1 MPRREDASFGR
12 VGSWLYN
19 HTRKINKIATLTD
32 IQKLR
37 LEVGDVDVSFPIL
50 DDTSYEYFLEKHSN
64 NLNRAGLDA
73 ARAILFQLSTRNS
86 ETVDVFSVKNTSAES
101 YRQALLLYIKDPNL
115 NPLYKNLKGYVGGVS
130 ISDMDANNANL
141 DNNIIQSPSD
151 SGELVNTSFFTYTWR
166 S

>member
-1 MPRREDASFGR
+1 MA
-12 VGSWLYN
+12 
-19 HTRKINKIATLTD
+19 LTD

-115 NPLYKNLKGYVGGVS
+115 NPLYKNLQGFFGGVS
-130 ISDMDANNANL
+130 ISDMAENNADL
-141 DNNIIQSPSD
+141 DNNIVENPGKTESLYQTSP
-151 SGELVNTSFFTYTWR
+151 FTVGWR
-166 S
+166 F

>member
-1 MPRREDASFGR
+1 M
-12 VGSWLYN
+12 
-19 HTRKINKIATLTD
+19 ATLTD

-130 ISDMDANNANL
+130 ISDMKANAANP
-141 DNNIIQSPSD
+141 DNNIVENPGKTESLYQTGPFNV
-151 SGELVNTSFFTYTWR
+151 GWR
-166 S
+166 F

>member
-1 MPRREDASFGR
+1 MA
-12 VGSWLYN
+12 
-19 HTRKINKIATLTD
+19 LTN

-37 LEVGDVDVSFPIL
+37 VEVGDTDVSFPIL

-130 ISDMDANNANL
+130 ISDMGANNADL
-141 DNNIIQSPSD
+141 DNNIVENPGKAESLYQTGP
-151 SGELVNTSFFTYTWR
+151 FTIGWR
-166 S
+166 F

>member
-1 MPRREDASFGR
+1 MA
-12 VGSWLYN
+12 
-19 HTRKINKIATLTD
+19 LTD

-37 LEVGDVDVSFPIL
+37 LEVGDVVVSFPIL

-86 ETVDVFSVKNTSAES
+86 ETVDVFSVKNTSAEA

-130 ISDMDANNANL
+130 ISDMAANNADL
-141 DNNIIQSPSD
+141 DNNSVENPGKAESLYQTGPRTA
-151 SGELVNTSFFTYTWR
+151 GWR
-166 S
+166 F

>member
-1 MPRREDASFGR
+1 MA
-12 VGSWLYN
+12 
-19 HTRKINKIATLTD
+19 LTD

-37 LEVGDVDVSFPIL
+37 VEVGDTDVSFPML

-101 YRQALLLYIKDPNL
+101 YRQALLLYIKDPTL
-115 NPLYKNLKGYVGGVS
+115 NPLYQNLKGYVGGVS
-130 ISDMDANNANL
+130 ISDMEANVANP
-141 DNNIIQSPSD
+141 DNNIVTNPGKTD
-151 SGELVNTSFFTYTWR
+151 ALFTTGPFTYGWR

>member
-1 MPRREDASFGR
+1 MA
-12 VGSWLYN
+12 
-19 HTRKINKIATLTD
+19 LTD

-50 DDTSYEYFLEKHSN
+50 DDTSYQYFLEKHSN

-73 ARAILFQLSTRNS
+73 ARAILFQISTRNS

-115 NPLYKNLKGYVGGVS
+115 NPLYQNLKGYVGGVS
-130 ISDMDANNANL
+130 TSEMAANNANC
-141 DNNIIQSPSD
+141 DNNIVVSPSEPD
-151 SGELVNTSFFTYTWR
+151 ELVYTGPFNVGWR
-166 S
+166 F

>member
-1 MPRREDASFGR
+1 MA
-12 VGSWLYN
+12 
-19 HTRKINKIATLTD
+19 LTD

-50 DDTSYEYFLEKHSN
+50 DDTSYEYFLEKNSN

-101 YRQALLLYIKDPNL
+101 YRQALSLYIKDPNL

-130 ISDMDANNANL
+130 ISDMEANNANC
-141 DNNIIQSPSD
+141 DNNIVVSPSEPD
-151 SGELVNTSFFTYTWR
+151 ELVYTDPFTVGWR
-166 S
+166 F

>member
-1 MPRREDASFGR
+1 MA
-12 VGSWLYN
+12 
-19 HTRKINKIATLTD
+19 LTD

-130 ISDMDANNANL
+130 ISDMDANNANC
-141 DNNIIQSPSD
+141 DNNIVENPGKTESLYQTGPFNV
-151 SGELVNTSFFTYTWR
+151 GWR
-166 S
+166 F

>member
-1 MPRREDASFGR
+1 M
-12 VGSWLYN
+12 
-19 HTRKINKIATLTD
+19 ATLTD

-37 LEVGDVDVSFPIL
+37 VEVGDTDVSFPIL

-86 ETVDVFSVKNTSAES
+86 ETVDVFSVKNTSAEA

-115 NPLYKNLKGYVGGVS
+115 NPLYQNLKGYVGGVS
-130 ISDMDANNANL
+130 ISDMEANNADL
-141 DNNIIQSPSD
+141 DNNIVENPGKTESLYQTGP
-151 SGELVNTSFFTYTWR
+151 FTVGWR
-166 S
+166 F

>member
-1 MPRREDASFGR
+1 MA
-12 VGSWLYN
+12 
-19 HTRKINKIATLTD
+19 LTD

-37 LEVGDVDVSFPIL
+37 VEVGDTDISFPIL

-86 ETVDVFSVKNTSAES
+86 ETVDVFSVKNTSTES
-101 YRQALLLYIKDPNL
+101 YRQALLLYIKDPTL
-115 NPLYKNLKGYVGGVS
+115 NPLYQNLKGYVGGVS

>member
-1 MPRREDASFGR
+1 MA
-12 VGSWLYN
+12 
-19 HTRKINKIATLTD
+19 LTD

-37 LEVGDVDVSFPIL
+37 VEVGDVDVSFPIL

-130 ISDMDANNANL
+130 ISDMDANNADL
-141 DNNIIQSPSD
+141 DNNIVENPGKTD
-151 SGELVNTSFFTYTWR
+151 SLYQTGPFTVGWR
-166 S
+166 F

>member
-1 MPRREDASFGR
+1 MA
-12 VGSWLYN
+12 
-19 HTRKINKIATLTD
+19 LTD

-37 LEVGDVDVSFPIL
+37 VEVGDTDVSFPIL

-130 ISDMDANNANL
+130 ISDMEVNNADL
-141 DNNIIQSPSD
+141 DNNIVENPGKTESLYQTGPFNV
-151 SGELVNTSFFTYTWR
+151 GWR
-166 S
+166 F

>member
-1 MPRREDASFGR
+1 MA
-12 VGSWLYN
+12 
-19 HTRKINKIATLTD
+19 LTD

-86 ETVDVFSVKNTSAES
+86 ETVDVFSVKNTSAEA

-130 ISDMDANNANL
+130 ISDMEANNADL
-141 DNNIIQSPSD
+141 DNNIVENPGKTESLYQTGP
-151 SGELVNTSFFTYTWR
+151 FTVGWR
-166 S
+166 F

>member
-1 MPRREDASFGR
+1 MA
-12 VGSWLYN
+12 
-19 HTRKINKIATLTD
+19 LTD

-37 LEVGDVDVSFPIL
+37 VEVGDTDVSFPIL

-130 ISDMDANNANL
+130 ISDMEANVANT
-141 DNNIIQSPSD
+141 DNNIVENPGKTD
-151 SGELVNTSFFTYTWR
+151 ALFTTGPFTYGWR
-166 S
+166 I

>member
-1 MPRREDASFGR
+1 MA
-12 VGSWLYN
+12 
-19 HTRKINKIATLTD
+19 LTD

-37 LEVGDVDVSFPIL
+37 VEVGDVDVSFPIL

-86 ETVDVFSVKNTSAES
+86 ETVDVFSVKNTSAEA

-115 NPLYKNLKGYVGGVS
+115 NPLYQNLKGYVGGVS
-130 ISDMDANNANL
+130 LSDMAENNANL
-141 DNNIIQSPSD
+141 DNNITQSPSD
-151 SGELVNTSFFTYTWR
+151 SGELVNTNFFTYTWR

>member
-1 MPRREDASFGR
+1 MA
-12 VGSWLYN
+12 
-19 HTRKINKIATLTD
+19 LTD

-115 NPLYKNLKGYVGGVS
+115 NPLYKNLQGYFGGVS
-130 ISDMDANNANL
+130 ISDMEANAANP
-141 DNNIIQSPSD
+141 DNNIVENPGKTESLYQTGP
-151 SGELVNTSFFTYTWR
+151 FTVGWR
-166 S
+166 F

>member
-1 MPRREDASFGR
+1 MA
-12 VGSWLYN
+12 
-19 HTRKINKIATLTD
+19 LTD

-86 ETVDVFSVKNTSAES
+86 EIVDVFSVKNTSAES

-115 NPLYKNLKGYVGGVS
+115 NPLYQNLKGYVGGVS
-130 ISDMDANNANL
+130 ISDMDANNADL
-141 DNNIIQSPSD
+141 DNNIAENPGKTESLYQTGP
-151 SGELVNTSFFTYTWR
+151 FTVGWR
-166 S
+166 F

>member
-1 MPRREDASFGR
+1 MA
-12 VGSWLYN
+12 
-19 HTRKINKIATLTD
+19 LTD

-37 LEVGDVDVSFPIL
+37 VEVGDTDVSFPIL
-50 DDTSYEYFLEKHSN
+50 DDTSYGYFLEKHSN

-115 NPLYKNLKGYVGGVS
+115 NPLYKNLKGYFGGVS
-130 ISDMDANNANL
+130 ISDMEANNANL
-141 DNNIIQSPSD
+141 DNNIVENPGKTD
-151 SGELVNTSFFTYTWR
+151 ALFTTGPFTYGWR

>member
-1 MPRREDASFGR
+1 MA
-12 VGSWLYN
+12 
-19 HTRKINKIATLTD
+19 LTN

-37 LEVGDVDVSFPIL
+37 VEVGDTDVSFPIL

-130 ISDMDANNANL
+130 VSDMEANNADL
-141 DNNIIQSPSD
+141 DNNIVENPGKAESLYQTGPFII
-151 SGELVNTSFFTYTWR
+151 GWR
-166 S
+166 F